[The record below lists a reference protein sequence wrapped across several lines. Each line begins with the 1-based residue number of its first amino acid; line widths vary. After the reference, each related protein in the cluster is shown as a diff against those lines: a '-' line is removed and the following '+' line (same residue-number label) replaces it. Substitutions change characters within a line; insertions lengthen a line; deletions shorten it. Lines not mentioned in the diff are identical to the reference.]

1 MTHPRQFE
9 APRCRRLYGRRV
21 ARLQLDSRAMTPRR
35 AAIGLG
41 LAGAAAG
48 AVVVRRTIGDLRTS
62 RARLV
67 AAAGRESRELE
78 RELHD
83 GAQQRLVAAN
93 VRLGLARQLVPPG
106 DELAVRLAALD
117 ETLEAALD
125 ALRELAHDIFPL
137 VLAEEGLDAAL
148 KALAARS
155 DIPVAVDATASRYA
169 EAVESAVY
177 YCCREALRNAAAH
190 AGSGAR
196 VTIRV
201 VEDAHGLRFAVTD
214 TGRGFDTRAP
224 RVGRGLS
231 VMEDRLDTVG
241 GSFRLE
247 SARGEGTKV
256 SGVVPLPRRQ

>member
-1 MTHPRQFE
+1 
-9 APRCRRLYGRRV
+9 
-21 ARLQLDSRAMTPRR
+21 MTPRR

-48 AVVVRRTIGDLRTS
+48 AVALGRTIGDIRAS

-67 AAAGRESRELE
+67 AAARRESRELE

-93 VRLGLARQLVPPG
+93 VRLGLARGLVPPG

-125 ALRELAHDIFPL
+125 ALRDLAHDIFPV

-148 KALAARS
+148 RALAARS
-155 DIPVAVDATASRYA
+155 DFPVAVDAPAARYP

-177 YCCREALRNAAAH
+177 YCCREALRNAAGH

-196 VTIRV
+196 VTVRV
-201 VEDAHGLRFAVTD
+201 AEDSRGLRFAVTD

-231 VMEDRLDTVG
+231 VMEDRLSTVR
-241 GSFRLE
+241 GSFSVE
-247 SARGEGTKV
+247 SARGVGTTV